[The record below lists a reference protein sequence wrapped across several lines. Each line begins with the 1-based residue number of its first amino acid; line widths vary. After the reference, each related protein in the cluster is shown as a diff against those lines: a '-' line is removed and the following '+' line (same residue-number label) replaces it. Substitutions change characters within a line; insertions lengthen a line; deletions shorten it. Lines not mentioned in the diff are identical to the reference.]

1 MFQIKI
7 KCRHLAIPILILTV
21 SLYLVAVRGH
31 PPVAATTLAATV
43 VPGSADSLV
52 RRPLFIWTA
61 VPKFHAGSSA
71 RHGWTE
77 GEPTG
82 RPKFLWTWVHMEQPP
97 HTGTSAPT
105 STGVEPPT
113 RTDMEPPTSADV
125 EPPTSTDVGQPT
137 STDVG
142 QPTSTDVGQPTSTDV
157 GQPTSTDVG
166 QPTSTNAD
174 QPTNTG
180 VSPQDPDASGTCS
193 NSKRS
198 IGLRDTPWNAMGVLP
213 GFDLAVALQCET
225 SGRTKRHTGSYV
237 ESSS

>member
-137 STDVG
+137 ST
-142 QPTSTDVGQPTSTDV
+142 
-157 GQPTSTDVG
+157 
-166 QPTSTNAD
+166 NAD